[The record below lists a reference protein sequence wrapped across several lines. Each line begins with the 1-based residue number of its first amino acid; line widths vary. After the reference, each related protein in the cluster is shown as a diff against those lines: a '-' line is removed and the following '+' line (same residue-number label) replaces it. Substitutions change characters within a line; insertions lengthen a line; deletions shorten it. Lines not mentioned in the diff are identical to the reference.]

1 MRGILKNEEIYVLNQ
16 KKSCL
21 YLQHTQT
28 IIDIKTS

>member
-1 MRGILKNEEIYVLNQ
+1 MQGILKNEEKLAGLE
-16 KKSCL
+16 KSCL

>member
-16 KKSCL
+16 IKVA
-21 YLQHTQT
+21 YIMQHTQT

>member
-16 KKSCL
+16 KK
-21 YLQHTQT
+21 LQHTQT

>member
-16 KKSCL
+16 KKVA
-21 YLQHTQT
+21 YIQT

>member
-16 KKSCL
+16 KKLLICM
-21 YLQHTQT
+21 QHTQT